1 MKDKNLKTK
10 ILDKALMTEYL
21 DEILKIEFDTS
32 TRLGVDSYGSPWTE
46 ENFLSER
53 EGKWEFST
61 AVISE
66 GKLLSYLISSKWLNN
81 LHGHRMA
88 MVIDL
93 KTDLKS

>member
-10 ILDKALMTEYL
+10 VLDKALMTKYL

-32 TRLGVDSYGSPWTE
+32 TRLESILRLSLDE

-61 AVISE
+61 AVISV
-66 GKLLSYLISSKWLNN
+66 GKLLLLN
-81 LHGHRMA
+81 
-88 MVIDL
+88 
-93 KTDLKS
+93 

>member
-1 MKDKNLKTK
+1 MEDKNLKTK
-10 ILDKALMTEYL
+10 VLDKALMTEYL
-21 DEILKIEFDTS
+21 DEILNIECDTS

-66 GKLLSYLISSKWLNN
+66 GKLLSYLVSSKWLNN
-81 LHGHRMA
+81 
-88 MVIDL
+88 
-93 KTDLKS
+93 